1 MSKEEGAAF
10 LNELLD
16 MDIEVAYDE
25 CDRLKC
31 AHFTFSWMLEVFS
44 DHYTKALHLDSASGR
59 EVERDGNM
67 VMCIRVYL
75 LYLVFFF
82 FLKKILYLVGG
93 TIFTDKN
100 NQYVDAVFLKYL

>member
-67 VMCIRVYL
+67 IMRIRVYL
-75 LYLVFFF
+75 
-82 FLKKILYLVGG
+82 LYLVGG